1 MSNSY
6 GMGVPKLA
14 AQLGL
19 SIPESEGLLER
30 YHNGMPFVGPTANTA
45 RDVANHRG
53 YVRTLL
59 GRRSRF
65 KFSGGSSKRQ
75 YTHKAL
81 NRILQGSGADMI
93 KVAMIVVY
101 QALGKIP
108 LLSVHDENNYNI
120 RHEKEAKELA
130 ELMENALPIAV
141 PNRIDAG
148 VGKNW
153 SEAHG

>member
-1 MSNSY
+1 
-6 GMGVPKLA
+6 MGVPKLA
-14 AQLGL
+14 ESLGL
-19 SIPESEGLLER
+19 PLQEAEVLLDK
-30 YHNGMPFVGPTANTA
+30 YNAMMPFVLPTANKA
-45 RDVANHRG
+45 KAVAEKRG
-53 YVRTLL
+53 YVRTLM

-65 KFSGGSSKRQ
+65 KHYSGSTRRQ

-93 KVAMIVVY
+93 KMAMIVVY
-101 QALGKIP
+101 RELGKIP
-108 LLSVHDENNYNI
+108 LLSNHDENNYNI
-120 RHEKEAKELA
+120 VEHSEAKVLA